1 MRLALPIVALAA
13 LCLASAQV
21 EAASSCSNFAV
32 IKSYD
37 AAKNTV
43 EVEYKE
49 NTLTKYF
56 PRPEGSPADT
66 TKIPGECR
74 GKAAKTTSLAVKPS
88 GGRMTVTQVRTNFE
102 GKMLNDT
109 NDNSWLPSQLQ
120 KLIDAKTE
128 VVIVIRPGL
137 GKDAPLGITTLYLP
151 ITDEERAEI
160 QRIEKQAEDV
170 G

>member
-1 MRLALPIVALAA
+1 MRFSLPLLALAA
-13 LCLASAQV
+13 IGLASAQ
-21 EAASSCSNFAV
+21 AQAKSCASFAV

-37 AAKNTV
+37 AASSSV
-43 EVEYKE
+43 EVDYGRGSMSR
-49 NTLTKYF
+49 YF
-56 PRPEGSPADT
+56 PRPEGSPQDS
-66 TKIPGECR
+66 TKIPASCR
-74 GKAAKTTSLAVKPS
+74 GRVTRTTKLAVKAT
-88 GGRMTVTQVRTNFE
+88 GGRMTVTQIRTNFE

-109 NDNSWLPSQLQ
+109 NDANWLPNELK

-128 VVIVIRPGL
+128 VVIVVRPGL

-170 G
+170 S

>member
-1 MRLALPIVALAA
+1 MRLAVPILTLAA

-21 EAASSCSNFAV
+21 KAATSCSNFAV
-32 IKSYD
+32 IRSYD
-37 AAKNTV
+37 EANNTV
-43 EVEYKE
+43 EVEYKK
-49 NTLTKYF
+49 NTLTKFF

-66 TKIPGECR
+66 TKVPGECR
-74 GKAAKTTSLAVKPS
+74 GKAAKATSLVVKPS
-88 GGRMTVTQVRTNFE
+88 GGRMTVTQIRTNFE

-109 NDNSWLPSQLQ
+109 NDNAWLPAELK
-120 KLIDAKTE
+120 KLIAAKTE
-128 VVIVIRPGL
+128 VVIVVRPGL

-160 QRIEKQAEDV
+160 ERIEKQAEDV

>member
-1 MRLALPIVALAA
+1 MRLALPIAALAA

-21 EAASSCSNFAV
+21 QAASSCSSFAV

-37 AAKNTV
+37 EAKNTV
-43 EVEYKE
+43 EVEYKQ
-49 NTLTKYF
+49 NSMGKYF

-66 TKIPGECR
+66 TKVPAECR
-74 GKAAKTTSLAVKPS
+74 GKAAKATSLAVKPS

-109 NDNSWLPSQLQ
+109 DDKTWLPNQLK
-120 KLIDAKTE
+120 KLIEAKTE
-128 VVIVIRPGL
+128 VVIVVRPGL

-170 G
+170 S